1 MSKITELLIK
11 FAQEE
16 QAEHKEYL
24 KDFSTATMAHLVQGG
39 LDREKA
45 ASITKE
51 ACLRDETLVKSVNRA
66 FVLEKVAEYI
76 DQLESDNAKLQVKIS
91 EMPVEKQA
99 EEQPEA
105 MKKLASIGFTAEEM
119 ESLKDIPESVLDK
132 VAAVG
137 SQPWELG
144 HGAGPRVDNVDPL
157 LSWILT

>member
-66 FVLEKVAEYI
+66 FVRTLFARRYCV
-76 DQLESDNAKLQVKIS
+76 
-91 EMPVEKQA
+91 
-99 EEQPEA
+99 
-105 MKKLASIGFTAEEM
+105 
-119 ESLKDIPESVLDK
+119 
-132 VAAVG
+132 
-137 SQPWELG
+137 
-144 HGAGPRVDNVDPL
+144 
-157 LSWILT
+157 